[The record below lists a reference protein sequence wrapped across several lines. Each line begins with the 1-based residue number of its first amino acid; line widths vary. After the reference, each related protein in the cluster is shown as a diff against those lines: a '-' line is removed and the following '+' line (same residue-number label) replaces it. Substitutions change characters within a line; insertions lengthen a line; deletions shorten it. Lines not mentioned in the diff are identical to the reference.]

1 MKKTN
6 DGLYYKFRSAKQ
18 DKHLEDIFK
27 KQRLFAATRNK
38 LNDPMEGIY
47 KLVESDKPSNTS
59 SVSNINERKDIIDF
73 VKAIKNVKNQYR
85 ICAFSRNKN
94 TLLLWS
100 HYADSCSGIAI
111 GFKLKEVA
119 EENQQFGTDVDYIDN
134 IMRMNLEI
142 KKNQGPEI
150 LAKDILSKKLKDW
163 EYEDE
168 ARVLTK
174 KNYVPIEIK
183 SVVLGPNIS
192 RESTKYIRKLVEE
205 YENAYNKTHKEEI
218 KVQVFKESIYE
229 LQNINQRRIMD

>member
-205 YENAYNKTHKEEI
+205 YENAYNKTHKKEI
-218 KVQVFKESIYE
+218 KVQIFKESIYE

>member
-218 KVQVFKESIYE
+218 KVQIFKESIYE

>member
-111 GFKLKEVA
+111 GFKLEEVA

-218 KVQVFKESIYE
+218 KVQIFKESIYE

>member
-111 GFKLKEVA
+111 GFKLKEVG

-218 KVQVFKESIYE
+218 KVQIFKESIYE